1 MGNKETFIIKVGK
14 ADFGKRLDVLISD
27 RNKNSRTFIAD
38 LIRNGHIL
46 VNEAIKKPSYRVI
59 IGEIISC
66 TIPPLKRLLF
76 DPEPIPINILY
87 EDNEVLIINKPP
99 GLVVHPAPGN
109 YSGTLVNGLLHYYP
123 ELGSNENNIRPGIV
137 HRLDKNTSGVLV
149 VAKNPNAHNNLAAQF
164 KNRKVK
170 KLYIA
175 LVYGN
180 FKLNEGVVELS
191 IGRHPVNR
199 KKMST
204 VTKKGRYA
212 RTFWKVLEE
221 YQGATLIELGLD
233 TGRTHQIRVH
243 CAAIGHPVMGDPVY
257 CSPKAYKNFITDQKL
272 AVKIMS
278 LKRQMLHARRL
289 SFSHPVSK
297 QELFLKAPLPAD
309 MKEIIQI
316 LRQH

>member
-1 MGNKETFIIKVGK
+1 MGNKKTFIIKVGK
-14 ADFGKRLDVLISD
+14 TDFGKRLDILISD
-27 RNKNSRTFIAD
+27 HNKNSRTFIAD

-46 VNEAIKKPSYRVI
+46 VNKAIKKPSYRVI
-59 IGEIISC
+59 TGEIISC
-66 TIPPLKRLLF
+66 TIPPPKRLVF
-76 DPEPIPINILY
+76 DPEPIPINSLY
-87 EDNEVLIINKPP
+87 EDNEILIINKPP

-123 ELGSNENNIRPGIV
+123 ELECNENNIRPGIV

-149 VAKNPNAHNNLAAQF
+149 IAKNASAHNNLAAQF

-170 KLYIA
+170 KLYLA

-180 FKLNEGVVELS
+180 FKSDEGVIELS
-191 IGRHPVNR
+191 IGRHPVDR

-204 VTKKGRYA
+204 VSKKGRYA
-212 RTFWKVLEE
+212 RTFWKVLEK
-221 YQGATLIELGLD
+221 YQGAALVELILD

-243 CAAIGHPVMGDPVY
+243 CAATGHPVIGDPVY
-257 CSPKAYKNFITDQKL
+257 CSSKAYKNFIIDQKT
-272 AVKIMS
+272 AIKIMS

-297 QELFLKAPLPAD
+297 QELFFKAPLPAD
-309 MKEIIQI
+309 MEEIIQI
-316 LRQH
+316 FRQH